1 MTPEQRARRMVG
13 YLPPV
18 LQGGTRLNLFFSTL
32 AAELGRMETGLTRLM
47 RSRWYTLARG
57 FGVEDSLEGKGAS
70 ELGRLGE
77 LYNLQ
82 PRRGEPDAY
91 FRQHLAA
98 LVELHRTGLGSAP
111 ALLRL
116 VSLVYLAQQPPQLL
130 WEGATAVGHFTVR
143 KADGTW
149 RSLRIELDDNP
160 PTAQAAQFRNVMPGQ
175 QLLTANGGLETAV
188 PEISL
193 TATEADIAVPILRHK
208 ESGLD
213 LFFLGLVP
221 KGGTLTL
228 RNDRPP
234 AIDGRPAK
242 EPLILAHPTRF
253 SSRDDVGPLTRFD
266 APGTR
271 FSVFEENKRL
281 PELVPGESH
290 WSYDTLVRGEI
301 RSYLLGWSEARLKEA
316 EAQARVTRATPRADL
331 RFDWTES
338 TPATCVLRIPADYVP
353 PHLMEPDAE
362 GQVPGLPGLVRELA
376 AALAY
381 GRAAGVR
388 TRIELTLPMPPE
400 VVSVEEGPAR
410 QEVSLSFP
418 ETLEPK
424 DALTD
429 FGYTIQ
435 LSDQLPEPQEELA
448 WDGVFGATRFNTS
461 RFP

>member
-18 LQGGTRLNLFFSTL
+18 LQSGARVNLFFATL
-32 AAELGRMETGLTRLM
+32 AQELGRMEAGLTRLM

-57 FGVEDSLEGKGAS
+57 YGPGESLADKAAS
-70 ELGRLGE
+70 ELGLLAA
-77 LYNLQ
+77 LYGLT
-82 PRRGEPDAY
+82 PRRGEQEDY
-91 FRQHLAA
+91 FRQHLAT

-116 VSLVYLAQQPPQLL
+116 VSLVYLARQPPEVL
-130 WEGATAVGHFTVR
+130 WEADTAVGLLTVP

-149 RSLRIELDDNP
+149 RQLRLELADNP
-160 PTAQAAQFRNVMPGQ
+160 PTAQTARFRNVGPGQ
-175 QLLTANGGLETAV
+175 RLLTANGGLETAL

-193 TATEADIAVPILRHK
+193 QATEADLAVPILRHQ
-208 ESGLD
+208 ESGLE
-213 LFFLGLVP
+213 LFFLGRVP
-221 KGGTLTL
+221 KGRTLTL

-234 AIDGRPAK
+234 LIDGRPAR
-242 EPLILAHPTRF
+242 EPVILAHPTRF
-253 SSRDDVGPLTRFD
+253 SGANDGRALTRFD
-266 APGTR
+266 APGAR

-281 PELVPGESH
+281 PELAPGESH

-316 EAQARVTRATPRADL
+316 EAQALVARATPRAEL
-331 RFDWTES
+331 AFSWTEV

-353 PHLMEPDAE
+353 PYLLEPDAE

-376 AALAY
+376 AALSY

-388 TRIELTLPMPPE
+388 TRIELTLPMPSE
-400 VVSVEEGPAR
+400 SVSIEEGPAR
-410 QEVSLSFP
+410 QEVTLSFP
-418 ETLEPK
+418 EKLEPK

-429 FGYTIQ
+429 FGYTVQ
-435 LSDQLPEPQEELA
+435 LHDQVPEPQEELSWA
-448 WDGVFGATRFNTS
+448 GVFDATRFNTS